1 MIEFRVCEV
10 DGKYSVPERRER
22 AGAAR
27 STSFSRRTAYNSVLE
42 SKYHFFGLQVAM
54 RSALH
59 GTISRQGG
67 GWVAIAAL
75 VTTVAFAVRLPA
87 QTQGTLAD
95 RIQRIVDR
103 PEFKRAIFGIEF
115 YSLDSSK
122 PIYTMNAEKLFVPGS
137 TTKLLTEG
145 TALELMGADYQFHTR
160 VYRTGSVDRNGTLA
174 GDLVLVASGDPN
186 LSARVRPDG
195 TLAFENEDHAYDG
208 DVHTRAV
215 PGDPLLIIRKLAAQV
230 AAHGIKRISGRVL
243 VDATL
248 FKAGDRE
255 LGTDVVMSPIVVN
268 DNLVDLT
275 IGPGART
282 GAAAVITPAPVT
294 SYVRI
299 VNDIHTGAPGS
310 APTIDFANDTAD
322 AAGLRTVKVIG
333 TVPAGGPPTLYA
345 YRVPD
350 PTRFAEITLT
360 EALRERGVLT
370 TQTGAPG
377 TVDFKSLSASYSP
390 GNMVAEHVSLPLKE
404 DVRITLKVSQNLHA
418 SMTPRVLRSVRAPGD
433 TGKTGFDLEHDFLQR
448 AGLDL
453 TGAQQ
458 ADGAGGDA
466 HFSPSFMV
474 SYLAYMSQQ
483 KDSATFRGALP
494 ILGKDGTLWNIQ
506 PSSPAAGHVFAKTG
520 TFAVYD
526 PLNRRLLITGKGLAG
541 YITTA
546 DNRHLA
552 FTVYVNN
559 VSVSTDPA
567 AATAVVGQ
575 ALGEI
580 AAAAYDAR

>member
-1 MIEFRVCEV
+1 M
-10 DGKYSVPERRER
+10 
-22 AGAAR
+22 
-27 STSFSRRTAYNSVLE
+27 T
-42 SKYHFFGLQVAM
+42 
-54 RSALH
+54 
-59 GTISRQGG
+59 
-67 GWVAIAAL
+67 IAAL
-75 VTTVAFAVRLPA
+75 VTTVASAAGLPA
-87 QTQGTLAD
+87 QASGTLAD

-122 PIYTMNAEKLFVPGS
+122 PIYTLNAEKLFVPGS

-248 FKAGDRE
+248 FKSGDRE

-268 DNLVDLT
+268 DNLIDLV
-275 IGPGART
+275 IGPGAKA
-282 GAAAVITPAPVT
+282 GAAAVITAAPVT
-294 SYVRI
+294 SYVHI
-299 VNDIHTGAPGS
+299 VNNVLTGAPGL
-310 APTIDFANDTAD
+310 APTIDFAEDTAN
-322 AAGLRTVKVIG
+322 AAGLHTVKVTG
-333 TVPAGGPPTLYA
+333 TVPADGTPTLYA

-350 PTRFAEITLT
+350 PARFAEITLT
-360 EALRERGVLT
+360 EALRERGVVT

-377 TVDFKSLSASYSP
+377 TVDFTSMRASFTP
-390 GNMVAEHVSLPLKE
+390 ANLVAEHVSLPLRE

-418 SMTPRVLRSVRAPGD
+418 SMTPRVLKAVRAPGD

-483 KDSATFRGALP
+483 QDSAIFRGALP

>member
-1 MIEFRVCEV
+1 
-10 DGKYSVPERRER
+10 
-22 AGAAR
+22 
-27 STSFSRRTAYNSVLE
+27 
-42 SKYHFFGLQVAM
+42 M

-59 GTISRQGG
+59 RTSSPARSGRAA
-67 GWVAIAAL
+67 AIAVLCA
-75 VTTVAFAVRLPA
+75 TITFAAALPA
-87 QTQGTLAD
+87 QATEKLAE
-95 RIQRIVDR
+95 RIQRVIDR
-103 PEFKRAIFGIEF
+103 PEFRRAIFGIEF

-122 PIYTMNAEKLFVPGS
+122 PIYTLNAEKLFVPGS
-137 TTKLLTEG
+137 TTKLLTMG
-145 TALELMGADYQFHTR
+145 TALELMGADYRFHTR
-160 VYRTGSVDRNGTLA
+160 VYRTGQVDGSGTLV

-195 TLAFENEDHAYDG
+195 TLAFENEDHAYDS

-215 PGDPLLIIRKLAAQV
+215 PGDPLLIIRRLAAQV

-248 FKAGDRE
+248 FKGGDRE

-268 DNLVDLT
+268 DNLVDLM
-275 IGPGART
+275 IGPGARV
-282 GAAAVITPAPVT
+282 GGPAAITAAPVT
-294 SYVRI
+294 SYARI
-299 VNDIHTGAPGS
+299 VNDVTTGAAGS
-310 APTIDFANDTAD
+310 APAIEFADDTAN
-322 AAGLRTVKVIG
+322 AAGLHTVTVRG
-333 TVPAGGPPTLYA
+333 TAPVGGPAILYA

-350 PTRFAEITLT
+350 PARFAAVTFT
-360 EALRERGVLT
+360 EALRERGVRT

-377 TVDFKSLSASYSP
+377 AVDFKSLSGSYVP
-390 GNMVAEHVSLPLKE
+390 ENVVAEHVSLPLREEVK
-404 DVRITLKVSQNLHA
+404 VTLKVSQNLHA
-418 SMTPRVLRSVRAPGD
+418 SMTPRVLKAVRAPGD
-433 TGKTGFDLEHDFLQR
+433 TGKTGFDLEHEFLQH

-483 KDSATFRGALP
+483 KDSAIFRGALP

-546 DNRHLA
+546 DGRHLA
-552 FTVYVNN
+552 FAVYVNN

-575 ALGEI
+575 ALGEL
-580 AAAAYDAR
+580 AAAAYEAR

>member
-1 MIEFRVCEV
+1 MR
-10 DGKYSVPERRER
+10 P
-22 AGAAR
+22 AL
-27 STSFSRRTAYNSVLE
+27 RRTISLSPLGRAAVLAAA
-42 SKYHFFGLQVAM
+42 VA
-54 RSALH
+54 S
-59 GTISRQGG
+59 
-67 GWVAIAAL
+67 IASPA
-75 VTTVAFAVRLPA
+75 ALPA
-87 QTQGTLAD
+87 QAQSELTQ

-103 PEFKRAIFGIEF
+103 PEFKHAMFGIEF

-122 PIYTMNAEKLFVPGS
+122 PIYTLNAEKLFVPGS

-145 TALELMGADYQFHTR
+145 AALELMGADYQFHTR
-160 VYRTGSVDRNGTLA
+160 VYRTGNVDRSGTLT

-195 TLAFENEDHAYDG
+195 TLAFENEDHAYDS

-215 PGDPLLIIRKLAAQV
+215 PGDPLLIIRKLAGQV
-230 AAHGIKRISGRVL
+230 AAHGIKRINGRVL
-243 VDATL
+243 MDATL
-248 FKAGDRE
+248 FKGGDRE

-268 DNLVDLT
+268 DNLVDLMV
-275 IGPGART
+275 GPGAKP
-282 GAAAVITPAPVT
+282 GAAGVISSAPVT

-299 VNDIHTGAPGS
+299 VNNVTTGAAGT
-310 APTIDFANDTAD
+310 AAAIELVDDTAD
-322 AAGLRTVKVIG
+322 ASGLHTVRVTG
-333 TVPAGGPPTLYA
+333 TAPLGGPSILYA

-350 PTRFAEITLT
+350 PARFAEITLT
-360 EALRERGVLT
+360 EALRDRGVVT
-370 TQTGAPG
+370 THTGAPG
-377 TVDFKSLSASYSP
+377 AVDFKSLSASYTS
-390 GNMVAEHVSLPLKE
+390 GNVVAEHVSLPMREEVK
-404 DVRITLKVSQNLHA
+404 VTLKVSQNLHA
-418 SMTPRVLRSVRAPGD
+418 SMTPRVLKAVRAPGD

-453 TGAQQ
+453 AGAQQ

-474 SYLAYMSQQ
+474 SYLTFMSQQ
-483 KDSATFRGALP
+483 KDSAIFRAALP
-494 ILGKDGTLWNIQ
+494 VLGKDGTLWNIQ

-567 AATAVVGQ
+567 AATEVVGQ

>member
-1 MIEFRVCEV
+1 MTPKRKKTLLAMVAVAVI
-10 DGKYSVPERRER
+10 
-22 AGAAR
+22 ATTAA
-27 STSFSRRTAYNSVLE
+27 ST
-42 SKYHFFGLQVAM
+42 GVAAQ
-54 RSALH
+54 S
-59 GTISRQGG
+59 
-67 GWVAIAAL
+67 
-75 VTTVAFAVRLPA
+75 PA
-87 QTQGTLAD
+87 SLAD
-95 RIQRIVDR
+95 RIQRIIDR
-103 PEFKRAIFGIEF
+103 PEFRRAMFGIEF
-115 YSLDSSK
+115 YSLDSSR
-122 PIYTMNAEKLFVPGS
+122 PIYTLNAEKLFVPGS

-145 TALELMGADYQFHTR
+145 TALELMGADYRFHTR
-160 VYRTGSVDRNGTLA
+160 VYRTGSVDGSGTLN

-186 LSARVRPDG
+186 LSARVRQDG

-215 PGDPLLIIRKLAAQV
+215 PGDPLQIIRALASQV
-230 AAHGIKRISGRVL
+230 AAHGIKRVTGRVL

-248 FKAGDRE
+248 FKGGDRE

-268 DNLVDLT
+268 DNLVDLM
-275 IGPGART
+275 IGPGPRA
-282 GAAAVITPAPVT
+282 GAAAVIAPAPAT

-299 VNDIHTGAPGS
+299 VNGVTTGAPGS
-310 APTIDFANDTAD
+310 APEVQFGTDTAD
-322 AAGLRTVKVIG
+322 AAGMHTVKVTG
-333 TVPAGGPPTLYA
+333 TMPAGGPAILYA

-350 PTRFAEITLT
+350 PARFAEVTLG
-360 EALRERGVLT
+360 EALREKGVVV
-370 TQTGAPG
+370 GRPDAPG
-377 TVDFKSLSASYSP
+377 AVDFQSLRSSYVTDHV
-390 GNMVAEHVSLPLKE
+390 VAEHVSPPLRE

-418 SMTPRVLRSVRAPGD
+418 SMTPRVLKAVRSPGD
-433 TGKTGFDLEHDFLQR
+433 TAKTGFDLERDFLQR

-483 KDSATFRGALP
+483 KDSAIFRAALP
-494 ILGKDGTLWNIQ
+494 ILGRDGTLWNIQ
-506 PSSPAAGHVFAKTG
+506 PTSPAAGHVFAKTG

-526 PLNRRLLITGKGLAG
+526 PLNRRVLITGKGLAG

-559 VSVSTDPA
+559 VSVSTDPS
-567 AATAVVGQ
+567 AATPVVGQ

>member
-1 MIEFRVCEV
+1 
-10 DGKYSVPERRER
+10 
-22 AGAAR
+22 
-27 STSFSRRTAYNSVLE
+27 
-42 SKYHFFGLQVAM
+42 M
-54 RSALH
+54 RSALVRTGLIARH
-59 GTISRQGG
+59 LC
-67 GWVAIAAL
+67 VAAAAAM
-75 VTTVAFAVRLPA
+75 VAAVA
-87 QTQGTLAD
+87 TAASADTLAAQSTRSLAE
-95 RIQRIVDR
+95 RIQRVIDR
-103 PEFKRAIFGIEF
+103 PEFRHAIFGIEF
-115 YSLDSSK
+115 YSLDSAK
-122 PIYTMNAEKLFVPGS
+122 PIYTLNAEKLFVPGS

-160 VYRTGSVDRNGTLA
+160 VYRTGDVDRSGTLH
-174 GDLVLVASGDPN
+174 GDLVLVASGDPD

-230 AAHGIKRISGRVL
+230 AARGVKRISGRVL

-248 FKAGDRE
+248 FKGGDRE

-268 DNLVDLT
+268 DNLVDLMV
-275 IGPGART
+275 GPGAAV
-282 GAAAVITPAPVT
+282 GARGVITSAPVT

-299 VNDIHTGAPGS
+299 VNAVTTGAPGS
-310 APTIDFANDTAD
+310 RPDIQFGADTAD
-322 AAGLRTVKVIG
+322 AAGLHTLKVTG
-333 TVPAGGPPTLYA
+333 TTPAGAAPVLYA

-350 PTRFAEITLT
+350 PARFAEVTLT
-360 EALRERGVLT
+360 EALRERGVLSA
-370 TQTGAPG
+370 QIGAPSV
-377 TVDFKSLSASYSP
+377 VDFKSLSASYVP
-390 GNMVAEHVSLPLKE
+390 DRVMAEHVSPPFKE
-404 DVRITLKVSQNLHA
+404 DVKITLKVSQNLHA
-418 SMTPRVLRSVRAPGD
+418 SMTPRVLKAVRAPTD
-433 TGKTGFDLEHDFLQR
+433 SAKTGFDLEHDFLQR

-466 HFSPSFMV
+466 HFTPAFMV
-474 SYLAYMSQQ
+474 SFLAWMSQQ
-483 KDSATFRGALP
+483 KDSATFRAALP
-494 ILGKDGTLWNIQ
+494 ILGRDGTLWNIQ

-552 FTVYVNN
+552 FTIYVNN
-559 VSVSTDPA
+559 VSVSTEPN
-567 AATAVVGQ
+567 AATDVVGQ

-580 AAAAYDAR
+580 AAAAYEAR